1 MRRAEN
7 LCRCAHPE
15 TERRVCTTEVG
26 RRELC
31 LVAVLSLGVAGL
43 VGCGDG
49 SEPRP
54 ERAGVGPP
62 PAAVEVTIVEPRRL
76 IDTVALT
83 GQLEAEH
90 SVLMKPEIDGV
101 VASIDF
107 VEGEPIGM
115 GEVLITLRDDV
126 QQATVKE
133 ARAQLRL
140 AEQVFERENK
150 LARRD
155 ASSISRIEE
164 ARAKLDTAQARL
176 LLAEI
181 QLDRTRIRA
190 PFDGT
195 PGALMVAPGAR
206 VEEFDG
212 LVPFDSIDRLQ
223 LLFTVTE
230 NAIGLARVGESIH
243 VRVVAWPGERFPGKV
258 FFVSPT
264 VDPAAR
270 RLVLK
275 AWVPNPDHRLK
286 PGMFAN
292 VDVQIAEREAALSV
306 PEAAMVYD
314 RNGSYVWRV
323 AEGGIAEKVRVRID
337 LRSGGTV
344 EIVQGL
350 QAGDAVI
357 SAGTHKVIAGRRVR
371 VVTAPDTSHAV
382 EDVTP
387 EQAPTL
393 AEPGEEPG
401 KES

>member
-1 MRRAEN
+1 MRRAEIPS
-7 LCRCAHPE
+7 RCAHPLS
-15 TERRVCTTEVG
+15 ERRASTTEVG
-26 RRELC
+26 DRAIC
-31 LVAVLSLGVAGL
+31 LIVVLSLGVAGL
-43 VGCGDG
+43 VGCEKG
-49 SEPRP
+49 SEPPSARGADP
-54 ERAGVGPP
+54 S
-62 PAAVEVTIVEPRRL
+62 PAVVEAVIVEPRLL

-101 VASIDF
+101 VATIDF
-107 VEGEPIGM
+107 VEGLPISKGA
-115 GEVLITLRDDV
+115 VLITLRDDV
-126 QQATVKE
+126 QQARVKE
-133 ARAQLRL
+133 AQAERRL

-155 ASSISRIEE
+155 ASSIARIEE
-164 ARAKLDTAQARL
+164 ARAKLDTTQARL
-176 LLAEI
+176 RLAEI

-195 PGALMVAPGAR
+195 PGALLVAPGAR

-223 LLFTVTE
+223 VLFTVTE
-230 NAIGLARVGESIH
+230 NAIGLAQVGEQIH
-243 VRVVAWPGERFPGKV
+243 VRVVAWPGERFPGEV

-286 PGMFAN
+286 PGMFTN

-323 AEGGIAEKVRVRID
+323 AEGDVAEKVPVRIG

-344 EIVQGL
+344 EIVEGL
-350 QAGDAVI
+350 RAGDAVI
-357 SAGTHKVIAGRRVR
+357 SAGTHKVIAGRKLRLVK
-371 VVTAPDTSHAV
+371 APDASQAL
-382 EDVTP
+382 EELSP
-387 EQAPTL
+387 AQAPI
-393 AEPGEEPG
+393 PQRQGEGQG

>member
-1 MRRAEN
+1 MG
-7 LCRCAHPE
+7 
-15 TERRVCTTEVG
+15 G
-26 RRELC
+26 REIC

-54 ERAGVGPP
+54 ERAGGGPP
-62 PAAVEVTIVEPRRL
+62 PATVEVTIVEPRRL

-83 GQLEAEH
+83 GQLEAEY
-90 SVLMKPEIDGV
+90 SVLMKPELDGV

-107 VEGEPIGM
+107 VEGQPIAM

-133 ARAQLRL
+133 ARAELRL
-140 AEQVFERENK
+140 AEQVFEREKK

-155 ASSISRIEE
+155 ASSIARIEE

-176 LLAEI
+176 RLAEI

-195 PGALMVAPGAR
+195 PGALLVAPGAR

-223 LLFTVTE
+223 LIFTVTE

-323 AEGGIAEKVRVRID
+323 VEGSIAEKVPVRIG

-357 SAGTHKVIAGRRVR
+357 SAGTHKVISGRKLR
-371 VVTAPDTSHAV
+371 VVTVPDTSHAV

-387 EQAPTL
+387 AQVPALEEL
-393 AEPGEEPG
+393 GEGSG